1 MRKFMPSAA
10 QPLPFQTPTDLL
22 DVHDTLCWWFISYL
36 GACSNI
42 ISLDTSDSEGVSS
55 SLFGKGNSRRDVS
68 PVGLSLVQSGTEKH
82 HLLMSGQVLV
92 FKACFSFLYAV
103 ETHTSRLF
111 STKKSTRNHMNV
123 GAGET
128 PCLTQMYTGWA
139 AFQQL
144 QFLLLGSSP
153 RTSNTPQFLFWILCS
168 WLSKH
173 RFGVI
178 GWILLFRQRD
188 D

>member
-36 GACSNI
+36 AACSNI

-92 FKACFSFLYAV
+92 FKACFSFLYAA
-103 ETHTSRLF
+103 ETHTA
-111 STKKSTRNHMNV
+111 V
-123 GAGET
+123 
-128 PCLTQMYTGWA
+128 
-139 AFQQL
+139 
-144 QFLLLGSSP
+144 SSP
-153 RTSNTPQFLFWILCS
+153 QRKVLGTTWMWEQERPCVSHKCIQVELHFSSCSFCCWEAVPELLTLLISFFGFFAPGYQNTDL
-168 WLSKH
+168 
-173 RFGVI
+173 G
-178 GWILLFRQRD
+178 
-188 D
+188 